1 MRVIFLILLY
11 WCASGAAAHDG
22 SVTLAGAGALIR
34 YRGMLLALDGAVAE
48 PAGQAVDLRL
58 SSGSLPLWQS
68 ITWRKGRQRVRITA
82 LPGPGALPALLL
94 DFGKNGYRIVI
105 PGAGMAR
112 EDYPLLAQR
121 YPGADLALPLENGQ
135 RVILRGEQPQP
146 SPYLFSRIKR

>member
-1 MRVIFLILLY
+1 MRMIVLILLC

-22 SVTLAGAGALIR
+22 AVTLAGAGALIR
-34 YRGMLLALDGAVAE
+34 YRGMLLALDGAVTE
-48 PAGQAVDLRL
+48 QAVDLRL

-82 LPGPGALPALLL
+82 LPGPGDTPALLL
-94 DFGKNGYRIVI
+94 DFGDNGYRIVI

-135 RVILRGEQPQP
+135 RVILLGEQRQP